1 MEAGMMDYPAAPAGP
16 DDVRELTRC
25 TSAEAGSIDGPPV
38 NPDQVIDRSHL
49 ARMTL
54 GEAALEREVLAL
66 FDQQAAMLLARMTA
80 APANAVAALAHT
92 LNGSARGIGAWRVSQ
107 AAAVLECAAASHDP
121 IAPEAIEPLA
131 DAVAEA
137 RAAIAEFA
145 QSH

>member
-1 MEAGMMDYPAAPAGP
+1 MEAGMMDYPAASAAPGDAQELARCSSAEPGSIAGP
-16 DDVRELTRC
+16 
-25 TSAEAGSIDGPPV
+25 SID
-38 NPDQVIDRSHL
+38 PDQVIDRRHL

-107 AAAVLECAAASHDP
+107 AAAMLECAAASHDP
-121 IAPEAIEPLA
+121 IVPEAIEPLA

-137 RAAIAEFA
+137 RAAIAELV